1 MENDKEN
8 VFENLIQDY
17 ENSIDSLKSR
27 LREARDSNEINKLTI
42 QIQAFQEQLS
52 KLKQVM

>member
-1 MENDKEN
+1 MGNDKEN